1 MYKINPLTCLIL
13 AFTIVC
19 KACKQQQ
26 IPSSKGLYIK
36 YESGIG
42 GSRGIV
48 FYFKIPNANLSGDL
62 QSVYINDVLVPFTT
76 KIKTDTLMI
85 EANAFKQATEKGFPL
100 ELEMSENPLESA
112 VINAPSYEACL
123 VFLGKLKPDSI
134 YVTKFKSL
142 NVPNQTLE
150 Q

>member
-1 MYKINPLTCLIL
+1 
-13 AFTIVC
+13 
-19 KACKQQQ
+19 
-26 IPSSKGLYIK
+26 
-36 YESGIG
+36 
-42 GSRGIV
+42 
-48 FYFKIPNANLSGDL
+48 
-62 QSVYINDVLVPFTT
+62 
-76 KIKTDTLMI
+76 MI